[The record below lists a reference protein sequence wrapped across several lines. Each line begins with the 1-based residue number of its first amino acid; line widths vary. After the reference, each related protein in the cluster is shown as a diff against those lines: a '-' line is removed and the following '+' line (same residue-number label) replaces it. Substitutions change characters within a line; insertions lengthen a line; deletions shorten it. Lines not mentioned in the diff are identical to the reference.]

1 MLPCCISERFRCPG
15 WRQLAHRPGKCD
27 GLIFVKGN
35 RRQTGK
41 HNTQKRITAWNPD
54 TADSAGYMGSE
65 SEVINDDKDGSGD
78 SM

>member
-1 MLPCCISERFRCPG
+1 M
-15 WRQLAHRPGKCD
+15 
-27 GLIFVKGN
+27 IFVKGN

-41 HNTQKRITAWNPD
+41 HNTQKRGTAWNPD